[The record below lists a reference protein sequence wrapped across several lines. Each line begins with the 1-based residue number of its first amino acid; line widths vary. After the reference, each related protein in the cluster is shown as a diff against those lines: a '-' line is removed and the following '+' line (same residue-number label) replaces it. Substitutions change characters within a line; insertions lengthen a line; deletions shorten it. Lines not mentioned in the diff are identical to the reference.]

1 MTRVSLLTM
10 ADSWGLVLVLIL
22 VTAVVFWVFRTVI
35 EYPGLLNLQ
44 CVYTEDAETSNDTE
58 LFKNFRMDK
67 LRASVRSSDDARCRD
82 VAQNYEK

>member
-1 MTRVSLLTM
+1 MTRVLTLIM

-35 EYPGLLNLQ
+35 EYPGLLHLQ
-44 CVYTEDAETSNDTE
+44 CVYTEDADGGNNTE

-67 LRASVRSSDDARCRD
+67 LRDSVRGSDDARSQD
-82 VAQNYEK
+82 VRSQK